1 MLFYNNQNLLK
12 GEKIMKWIKWLNLA
26 QTILLVIVG
35 ILLAN
40 FKTITEAGMI
50 VFEIFVILSLVLSI
64 VMLVMHFKKNKKAKK
79 ENNLTNEEK

>member
-1 MLFYNNQNLLK
+1 
-12 GEKIMKWIKWLNLA
+12 MKWLKWLNLA

-64 VMLVMHFKKNKKAKK
+64 VMLVMHFKKNKKQKQEEK
-79 ENNLTNEEK
+79 TNEEK

>member
-64 VMLVMHFKKNKKAKK
+64 VMLVMHFKKNKKQKQEEK
-79 ENNLTNEEK
+79 TNEEK

>member
-1 MLFYNNQNLLK
+1 
-12 GEKIMKWIKWLNLA
+12 MKWIKWLNLA

-64 VMLVMHFKKNKKAKK
+64 VMLVMHFKKNKKQKQEEK
-79 ENNLTNEEK
+79 TNEEK

>member
-1 MLFYNNQNLLK
+1 
-12 GEKIMKWIKWLNLA
+12 MKWIKWLNLA

-40 FKTITEAGMI
+40 FKTITEAGMM

-64 VMLVMHFKKNKKAKK
+64 VMLVMHFKKNKKQKQEEKK
-79 ENNLTNEEK
+79 NEEK

>member
-64 VMLVMHFKKNKKAKK
+64 VMLVMHFKKNKKQ
-79 ENNLTNEEK
+79 

>member
-1 MLFYNNQNLLK
+1 
-12 GEKIMKWIKWLNLA
+12 MKWIKWLNLA

-35 ILLAN
+35 ILLVN

-64 VMLVMHFKKNKKAKK
+64 VMLVMHFKKNKKQKK
-79 ENNLTNEEK
+79 EEKPSEGK

>member
-50 VFEIFVILSLVLSI
+50 VFEIFIILSLVLSI
-64 VMLVMHFKKNKKAKK
+64 VMLVMHFKKNKKQKQEEK
-79 ENNLTNEEK
+79 TNEEK

>member
-50 VFEIFVILSLVLSI
+50 VFEIFVILSLILSI
-64 VMLVMHFKKNKKAKK
+64 VMLVMHFKKNKKQKQEEKK
-79 ENNLTNEEK
+79 NEEK

>member
-1 MLFYNNQNLLK
+1 
-12 GEKIMKWIKWLNLA
+12 MKWIKWLNLA

-64 VMLVMHFKKNKKAKK
+64 VMLVMHFKKNKKQKQEEKK
-79 ENNLTNEEK
+79 NEEK

>member
-64 VMLVMHFKKNKKAKK
+64 VMLVMHFKKNKKQKQEERK
-79 ENNLTNEEK
+79 NEEK

>member
-1 MLFYNNQNLLK
+1 
-12 GEKIMKWIKWLNLA
+12 MKWLKWLNLA

-64 VMLVMHFKKNKKAKK
+64 VMLVMHFKKNKKQKQEEKK
-79 ENNLTNEEK
+79 NEEK

>member
-1 MLFYNNQNLLK
+1 
-12 GEKIMKWIKWLNLA
+12 MKWIKWLNLA

-50 VFEIFVILSLVLSI
+50 VFEIFVILSLILSI
-64 VMLVMHFKKNKKAKK
+64 VMLVMHFKKNKKQKQEEKK
-79 ENNLTNEEK
+79 NEEK

>member
-1 MLFYNNQNLLK
+1 
-12 GEKIMKWIKWLNLA
+12 MKWIKWLNLA
-26 QTILLVIVG
+26 QIILLVIVG

-64 VMLVMHFKKNKKAKK
+64 VMLVMHFKKNKKQKQEEKK
-79 ENNLTNEEK
+79 NEEK

>member
-1 MLFYNNQNLLK
+1 
-12 GEKIMKWIKWLNLA
+12 MKWIKWLNLA

-35 ILLAN
+35 ILLVN

-64 VMLVMHFKKNKKAKK
+64 VMLVMHFKKNKKQKK
-79 ENNLTNEEK
+79 EEKPSEEK

>member
-1 MLFYNNQNLLK
+1 
-12 GEKIMKWIKWLNLA
+12 MKWLKWLNLA
-26 QTILLVIVG
+26 QTILLAIVG

-64 VMLVMHFKKNKKAKK
+64 VMLVMHFKKNKKQKQEEKK
-79 ENNLTNEEK
+79 NEEK

>member
-1 MLFYNNQNLLK
+1 
-12 GEKIMKWIKWLNLA
+12 MKWIKWLNLA

-35 ILLAN
+35 ILLTN

-64 VMLVMHFKKNKKAKK
+64 VMLVMHFKKNKKKK
-79 ENNLTNEEK
+79 QEEKTNEEK

>member
-1 MLFYNNQNLLK
+1 
-12 GEKIMKWIKWLNLA
+12 MKWIKWLNLA

-50 VFEIFVILSLVLSI
+50 VFEIFVILSLVLSM
-64 VMLVMHFKKNKKAKK
+64 VMLVMKFRKSKKQKQEEK
-79 ENNLTNEEK
+79 TNEEK

>member
-1 MLFYNNQNLLK
+1 
-12 GEKIMKWIKWLNLA
+12 MKWIKWLNLA

-64 VMLVMHFKKNKKAKK
+64 VMLVMHFKKNKKQKQ
-79 ENNLTNEEK
+79 EEKKSEEK

>member
-1 MLFYNNQNLLK
+1 
-12 GEKIMKWIKWLNLA
+12 MKWIKWLNLA

-64 VMLVMHFKKNKKAKK
+64 VMFVMQVKKNKKQKQ
-79 ENNLTNEEK
+79 EEKKSEEK

>member
-1 MLFYNNQNLLK
+1 
-12 GEKIMKWIKWLNLA
+12 MKWIKWLNLA

-64 VMLVMHFKKNKKAKK
+64 IFVILSLVLSIVMLVMHFKKNKKQKQEEKK
-79 ENNLTNEEK
+79 NEEK

>member
-1 MLFYNNQNLLK
+1 
-12 GEKIMKWIKWLNLA
+12 MKWIKWLNLA

-64 VMLVMHFKKNKKAKK
+64 IMLVMHFKKNKKQKQEEKK
-79 ENNLTNEEK
+79 NEEK

>member
-1 MLFYNNQNLLK
+1 
-12 GEKIMKWIKWLNLA
+12 MKWIKWLNLA

-64 VMLVMHFKKNKKAKK
+64 VMLVMHFKKNKKQKQEERK
-79 ENNLTNEEK
+79 NEEK

>member
-1 MLFYNNQNLLK
+1 
-12 GEKIMKWIKWLNLA
+12 MKWIKWLNLA
-26 QTILLVIVG
+26 QTILLIIVG

-64 VMLVMHFKKNKKAKK
+64 VMLVMHFKKNKKQKQEEKK
-79 ENNLTNEEK
+79 NEEK